1 MSEAKMKDEMPNQ
14 QSNKPTHILILGSGF
29 AGVEVLRRLEQKFR
43 KKNNI
48 NNIDITLVSKD
59 NFILFTPML
68 HEVSSGTIGIRHIV
82 TPVRTFIKKANFYE
96 ANIQSID
103 FQNKK
108 VIITHKIGKQY
119 EPTPHK
125 QHVLEYDYLVIALGS
140 ETSFFGMEDIKRHCF
155 TMKTVDDAIVLRNHV
170 LNILEQASL
179 EQQNIDLKKSLLTF
193 VVVGGG
199 FGGVE
204 TVGELND
211 FVKETVREFYKNISI
226 SDIKIIL
233 VNSHDKILPEL
244 GEDLGNFAL
253 QKLREKG
260 IEFIMHTHVKGATA
274 TTARLDNGSVIS
286 TYTLIWTAGV
296 HPSEVISNLA
306 CDHDKHHRIICNNYL
321 ELSGHEGQGVYALGD
336 CASITDPHTGKP
348 YPPTAQHAIR
358 QGKVAA
364 KNIIS
369 SVEGKGNKQKFEYK
383 TKGMMAEVGK
393 RAGVAKLFGFK
404 IHGFIAW
411 WLWRTFY
418 LSNLPTIKKK
428 LKVMGDWT
436 ADLLFKP
443 DVSMVKGYIAKEKEG
458 NR

>member
-1 MSEAKMKDEMPNQ
+1 MSEANVKDEKEIQ
-14 QSNKPTHILILGSGF
+14 HSNKSTRILILGSGF
-29 AGVEVLRRLEQKFR
+29 AGIEVLKRLQRKFR
-43 KKNNI
+43 KK
-48 NNIDITLVSKD
+48 NNIDITLVSRD
-59 NFILFTPML
+59 NFLLFTPML
-68 HEVSSGTIGIRHIV
+68 HEVSSGMIEIRHIV
-82 TPVRTFIKKANFYE
+82 TPVRTFSKKANFYE
-96 ANIQSID
+96 ANVQSID
-103 FQNKK
+103 LQNKK
-108 VIITHKIGKQY
+108 VIVTHKIGKLS
-119 EPTPHK
+119 EPTPYK

-140 ETSFFGMEDIKRHCF
+140 ETSFFGMEDIKRHSF
-155 TMKTVDDAIVLRNHV
+155 TMKTIDDAIVLRNHV

-179 EQQNIDLKKSLLTF
+179 EQENSDLRKSLLTF

-211 FVKETVREFYKNISI
+211 FVKETVREFYKNIFMT
-226 SDIKIIL
+226 DINIIL
-233 VNSHDKILPEL
+233 VNSHDKILPEV
-244 GEDLGNFAL
+244 GEKLGNFAL
-253 QKLREKG
+253 QKLKEKG
-260 IEFIMHTHVKGATA
+260 VQFIMNTHVKEATA
-274 TTARLDNGSVIS
+274 TTAKLDNGSIIP

-296 HPSEVISNLA
+296 HPSKVISNLD

-321 ELSGHEGQGVYALGD
+321 ELSEYEGEGVYALGD

-369 SVEGKGNKQKFEYK
+369 SIEGKRKKKRKFDYK
-383 TKGMMAEVGK
+383 TKGMMAEIGK
-393 RAGVAKLFGFK
+393 RAGVAELFGFK
-404 IHGFIAW
+404 IHGFVAW

-443 DVSMVKGYIAKEKEG
+443 DVSMV
-458 NR
+458 RVT